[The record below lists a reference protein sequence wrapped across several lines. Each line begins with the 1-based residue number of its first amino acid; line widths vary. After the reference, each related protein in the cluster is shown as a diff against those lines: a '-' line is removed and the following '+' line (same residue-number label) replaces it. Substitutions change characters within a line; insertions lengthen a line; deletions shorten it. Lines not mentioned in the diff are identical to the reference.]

1 MVVMMPGEHES
12 CAAVMEAT
20 AGEGAHAS
28 AMKYRAG
35 AATVENRAAVKST
48 AAMETTTAAAVKT
61 SAAASVSTPTTAHLG
76 DLRVRGDFRNRRRC
90 RINR

>member
-20 AGEGAHAS
+20 AVEGAHAS

-48 AAMETTTAAAVKT
+48 AAVKT